1 MRYLF
6 SLLLLGALV
15 SSISAQT
22 NTQQVLETPKAAV
35 ADFMDQRFGMFI
47 HWGPVAL
54 KGTEI
59 GWSRGNEVPAP
70 EYDLLYKK
78 FDAPLFDADKW
89 VQTAKNAGM
98 KYLTITAKH
107 HDGFCLW
114 PTASSDYNVM
124 NAPLKRDVVG
134 ELAKA
139 CKKYKIKFCVY
150 FTVLD
155 WHDPNYTQQA
165 GADGAKV
172 KTDMR
177 QFVNTMKNQLQEI
190 IQKYQPYMLWFDGNW
205 EGQWTN
211 DYGKEVFEHIKKLS
225 PNVVV
230 NNRLQRR
237 HEGEE
242 HSNLIPGSVGDYAT
256 PEQNIGA
263 LNMTTPWETCMTIA
277 TQWAWKPN
285 DKVKSLK
292 ECIQTLARTSAG
304 NGNLLFNVGPMADG
318 TIEPLQVTRLQ
329 EMGKWL
335 KVYGESIY
343 GTKGGPFKPG
353 ETLATTRKGNVL
365 YVHVFKNQN
374 NALQLSGLTG
384 YKILK
389 AAFLKGK
396 SLTFKQNTTGGL
408 TINLPDV
415 LPDENDTVIKLELDK
430 NAELIPIIS

>member
-15 SSISAQT
+15 SSVNAQT
-22 NTQQVLETPKAAV
+22 NTQVLETPKAAV

-59 GWSRGNEVPAP
+59 GWSRGNDVPAP

-114 PTASSDYNVM
+114 PTAFSDYNVM

-139 CKKYKIKFCVY
+139 CKKHKIKFCVY

-165 GADGAKV
+165 GAEGAKV

-190 IQKYQPYMLWFDGNW
+190 IQKYHPYMLWFDGNW

-211 DYGKEVFEHIKKLS
+211 EYGKEVFEHIKKLS

-335 KVYGESIY
+335 KVYGESLY

-353 ETLATTRKGNVL
+353 ETFATTRKGNVL

>member
-1 MRYLF
+1 MRYLINF
-6 SLLLLGALV
+6 LLLGTLV
-15 SSISAQT
+15 FTANAQSSRK
-22 NTQQVLETPKAAV
+22 QVVETPKAAV
-35 ADFMDQRFGMFI
+35 DEFMDQRFGMFI

-54 KGTEI
+54 RGTEI
-59 GWSRGNEVPAP
+59 GWSRGHEVPAA
-70 EYDLLYKK
+70 EYDLLYKR
-78 FDAPLFDADKW
+78 FDAKLFDADKW
-89 VQTAKNAGM
+89 VQTAKQAGM
-98 KYLTITAKH
+98 RYLTITAKH

-114 PTASSDYNVM
+114 PTAFSAYNVM

-139 CKKYKIKFCVY
+139 CKKYNIKFCVY

-165 GADGAKV
+165 GAEGAKV

-190 IQKYQPYMLWFDGNW
+190 IEQYHPYMLWFDGNW

-211 DYGKEVFEHIKKLS
+211 DYGKEVFAHIKKLS

-237 HEGEE
+237 QEGEE

-256 PEQNIGA
+256 PEQAIGA

-285 DKVKSLK
+285 DNVKSLR

-318 TIEPLQVTRLQ
+318 SIEPLQVTRLQ

-335 KVYGESIY
+335 KIYGESIY
-343 GTKGGPFKPG
+343 GTKGGPYIPG
-353 ETLATTRKGNVL
+353 EAYAATRKGNHL
-365 YVHVFKNQN
+365 YIHVFKSKSNSLTL
-374 NALQLSGLTG
+374 AGLKG
-384 YKILK
+384 YQVLK
-389 AAFLKGK
+389 ASFVKGK
-396 SLTFKQNTTGGL
+396 SLTFKQNADGEL
-408 TINLPDV
+408 ILDLPEV
-415 LPDENDTVIKLELDK
+415 LPDANDSV
-430 NAELIPIIS
+430 PIVS